1 LAIVGLVALGALT
14 DLKEVLANGGLQF
27 ACLVKVRRTEIMT
40 TATASWRLN
49 HSATTDALR
58 ATLLAGTG
66 VFALSVHKIL
76 TATSGGITSSLLL
89 ALTLYVGVC
98 VLLVHWYLRN
108 RERERSIRFCDGVL
122 SIPRIVLKPQLVRI
136 LEIKSV
142 EKWVASNKF
151 FAVRVGRFNKGTILI
166 QRRSFACESEFE
178 DFALFLTQF
187 PSMNQCAQAAEGIA
201 VISARNDTTNSMPIN
216 ILALTLFFTYAVLA
230 APNVGYISDEAL
242 FHGGL
247 TKEAL
252 LISQLYRIPSSF
264 FLHSSPVHLGANI
277 FGLAIIG
284 RHVDVILGR
293 VRFIQILF
301 GAAISGS
308 LLSFA
313 FSSADIVVGA
323 SGGLMGLLGA
333 YFLLIV
339 KHHQYLPG
347 SVSTSGKAISL
358 ALALQ
363 LLSDLTSENVDIF
376 SHLGGFLFGIL
387 YASWLLHR
395 RPLGSAALSSRSAL
409 GVAATMTLAYATGL
423 AYFLALSPLSVES
436 SYMAEV

>member
-1 LAIVGLVALGALT
+1 
-14 DLKEVLANGGLQF
+14 
-27 ACLVKVRRTEIMT
+27 MT

-58 ATLLAGTG
+58 AALLAGTG
-66 VFALSVHKIL
+66 VFVLSVHKII
-76 TATSGGITSSLLL
+76 TATAGDAKSYLLL

-98 VLLVHWYLRN
+98 MLLVHWYLRN
-108 RERERSIRFCDGVL
+108 RECDRSIRLYDGVL
-122 SIPRIVLKPQLVRI
+122 SIPRIVLKPQLVRV

-142 EKWVASNKF
+142 EKWVVSNKF
-151 FAVRVGRFNKGTILI
+151 FGVRVGRFNKGTVLI
-166 QRRSFACESEFE
+166 QRRSFGCESEFE

-187 PSMNQCAQAAEGIA
+187 PSVNQSAQSAEGIA
-201 VISARNDTTNSMPIN
+201 VISARSDTTKSTPIN
-216 ILALTLFFTYAVLA
+216 VLALTLSFTYALLA

-242 FHGGL
+242 VHGGL

-264 FLHSSPVHLGANI
+264 FLHISPLHLGSNI
-277 FGLAIIG
+277 LGLAIIG

-293 VRFIQILF
+293 VRFIHILF

-308 LLSFA
+308 LLSFG
-313 FSSADIVVGA
+313 FSSADTVVGA

-333 YFLLIV
+333 YFLMSM

-358 ALALQ
+358 TLALQ

-387 YASWLLHR
+387 YASWVLHR
-395 RPLGSAALSSRSAL
+395 RPLVSAALSSPSAL
-409 GVAATMTLAYATGL
+409 GVAVTMTLAYATGL
-423 AYFLALSPLSVES
+423 AYFFAINFAFL
-436 SYMAEV
+436 